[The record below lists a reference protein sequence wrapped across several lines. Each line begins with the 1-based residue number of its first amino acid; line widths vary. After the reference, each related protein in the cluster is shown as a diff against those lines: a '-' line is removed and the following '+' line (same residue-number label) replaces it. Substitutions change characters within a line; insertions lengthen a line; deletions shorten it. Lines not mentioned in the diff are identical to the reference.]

1 MKAFTEE
8 EILMSYVPK
17 PKPCFLD
24 GMTKFRVIGN
34 RQVYKSWDKYYS
46 WDELHGEI
54 EVFNKRGKHIM
65 VLDADGNYIKDAV
78 NGRTINVQ

>member
-1 MKAFTEE
+1 MP
-8 EILMSYVPK
+8 YVPK

-24 GMTKFRVIGN
+24 GLVKFRVIGD
-34 RQVYKSWDKYYS
+34 RQVYKKNDKYYS

-65 VLDADGNYIKDAV
+65 VLEPEGIYIKDAV
-78 NGRTINVQ
+78 KGRSIDV